1 LFPSVG
7 INKGWDQRSRLQL
20 VPFFRFRRIHFI
32 GIRTSEHWSVNELL
46 IKRVSF
52 SDDTMSVTF
61 NEGPEVPI
69 PLGQFARLQAASL
82 ADRNQWQLIGGGIG
96 VHWPKMDEDLSV
108 ENILAAY
115 RRSKRKQYAQTPAR

>member
-1 LFPSVG
+1 M
-7 INKGWDQRSRLQL
+7 
-20 VPFFRFRRIHFI
+20 
-32 GIRTSEHWSVNELL
+32 NELL

-61 NEGPEVPI
+61 NEGPEVTV
-69 PLGQFARLQAASL
+69 PLAQFERLQAASP
-82 ADRNQWQLIGGGIG
+82 ADRNKWELIGGGIG

-115 RRSKRKQYAQTPAR
+115 SRSKSKQYAQTSAR

>member
-1 LFPSVG
+1 
-7 INKGWDQRSRLQL
+7 
-20 VPFFRFRRIHFI
+20 
-32 GIRTSEHWSVNELL
+32 VNELL

-61 NEGPEVPI
+61 NEGPEVSVQ
-69 PLGQFARLQAASL
+69 LAQFARLQAASP

-115 RRSKRKQYAQTPAR
+115 SRSKRKQYAQMPAR